1 MRFEFATAQRILF
14 GEGVLQEVG
23 ALASSFGSRALMV
36 TGSHPERARLLL
48 DLLEAASIKTIVFSI
63 AGEPTVADAVAG
75 VEAAHNASAE
85 LVIGFG
91 GGSAID
97 AAKAIAALTANPGD
111 VFDYLEV
118 IGKAQPLDNPSL
130 PVIAIPTTAG
140 TGSEVTRNA
149 VLASPQHGVKVSVR
163 SPSMLPR
170 VAMVDPEL
178 TYSAPPAV
186 TASTGMDALTQLI
199 EPFVSSRANPLTD
212 AICREGLRH
221 AARSLAVAVHHGDNK
236 SARRDMAFASLCGGL
251 ALANAGL
258 GVVHG
263 FAGPFGGMYHAPHG
277 AVCAALL
284 PEACAVNLRA
294 LRRRAPESPALARF
308 AELPMLL
315 TGNPDAT
322 PEEMIAWLR
331 SLVVEFGIPSLGRY
345 GFQRDD
351 ASAIVAKARVASS
364 MKANPI
370 VLTDDELTE
379 ILLTAT

>member
-14 GEGVLQEVG
+14 GEGVLQEIG
-23 ALASSFGSRALMV
+23 AITATLGKRALVV
-36 TGSHPERARLLL
+36 TGSHPERARPLL
-48 DLLEAASIKTIVFSI
+48 DLLETAQIKMAVFSI
-63 AGEPTVADAVAG
+63 AGEPTIADAMAG
-75 VEAAHNASAE
+75 VDAVRSAGAE
-85 LVIGFG
+85 VLIAFG

-97 AAKAIAALTANPGD
+97 AAKAIAALATNPGD

-118 IGKAQPLDNPSL
+118 IGRAQPLANLSL

-170 VAMVDPEL
+170 VALVDPVL

-186 TASTGMDALTQLI
+186 TASTGMDALTQLL
-199 EPFVSSRANPLTD
+199 EPYVSSRANPLTD

-221 AARSLAVAVHHGDNK
+221 AARSLVTAVKRGDDQH
-236 SARRDMAFASLCGGL
+236 ARRDMAFASLCGGL

-258 GVVHG
+258 GAVHG

-284 PEACAVNLRA
+284 PETCAVNVRA
-294 LRRRAPESPALARF
+294 LRQRAPDSPALMRF
-308 AELPMLL
+308 GELAALL
-315 TGNPDAT
+315 TGAAGATIEDA
-322 PEEMIAWLR
+322 IAWLR
-331 SLVVEFGIPSLGRY
+331 SLVTTFDIPPLGRY
-345 GFQRDD
+345 GFKPGD
-351 ASAIVAKARVASS
+351 ALMVVEKARVASS

-370 VLTDDELTE
+370 VLTDNELSE
-379 ILLTAT
+379 ILLAAA